1 MEKATDLVH
10 PDSDAGLR
18 RLETSY
24 ESAQVQACTVG
35 ISMGS
40 LKFNAAQGV
49 ADRPATIEVLVE
61 RNADGSAQLTIRP
74 VRRKSSGIDDAPK
87 VLTWAGPDMDGACAS
102 PSICS

>member
-1 MEKATDLVH
+1 VEKATDLVH

-24 ESAQVQACTVG
+24 ESAQVQACTV
-35 ISMGS
+35 
-40 LKFNAAQGV
+40 GV